1 MTITTFLVELIFVDD
16 MSLKNLDCYAK
27 NKCVHSL
34 EMKFCMIVALLI
46 FDFFFIM
53 IINLGLSGQLCSAYS

>member
-46 FDFFFIM
+46 NIWIFLYND
-53 IINLGLSGQLCSAYS
+53 Y